1 MKEMV
6 RSAAQQGE
14 PIDLDPASEL
24 FLAFASPLLTQARND
39 AEFQAAAAIAEFVWT
54 TSHFNATTQ
63 MQLLNQ
69 FIEDTGVPE
78 EMVPWLLEV
87 YAELAERRQILEGK

>member
-1 MKEMV
+1 MA
-6 RSAAQQGE
+6 RSAAKQGD
-14 PIDLDPASEL
+14 PIELDPASEL
-24 FLAFASPLLTQARND
+24 FLTFASPLLTQARSD
-39 AEFQAAAAIAEFVWT
+39 AEFQAAAAIAEFVWA

-69 FIEDTGVPE
+69 FIEDTGVPD
-78 EMVPWLLEV
+78 EMIPWLLEV